1 MYIQGQFP
9 WHKLASDGD
18 KKISGFKLRV
28 VCMYM
33 YNTYFFEH
41 RKEKKIFQLHSS
53 QVKTRAEMKWIRRFW
68 IDWETGLRPGPLT
81 NLSGFGNKSVLS
93 PVSRPRLSKR
103 SQTDS
108 GFIVKWFFAVL
119 WDQVPPSFHPC
130 LSWALGCWLH
140 AAGDESRSQC
150 RVC

>member
-18 KKISGFKLRV
+18 KNLRFQTTY
-28 VCMYM
+28 CM

-41 RKEKKIFQLHSS
+41 RKEEKNFQLHSS

-81 NLSGFGNKSVLS
+81 NLSGFGNKKCAFA
-93 PVSRPRLSKR
+93 RLTTETEQAFADR
-103 SQTDS
+103 F
-108 GFIVKWFFAVL
+108 GF
-119 WDQVPPSFHPC
+119 HC
-130 LSWALGCWLH
+130 
-140 AAGDESRSQC
+140 
-150 RVC
+150 